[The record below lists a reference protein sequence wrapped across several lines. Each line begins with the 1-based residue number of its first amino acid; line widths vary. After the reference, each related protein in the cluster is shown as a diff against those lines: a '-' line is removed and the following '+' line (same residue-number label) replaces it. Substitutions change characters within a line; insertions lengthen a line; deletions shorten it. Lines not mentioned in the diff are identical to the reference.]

1 MEKRTFLSLLCHF
14 VVFIACTYPSSSI
27 LLNDRSFEISNLPS
41 SRAEKLIR
49 ELNLFPKLDVNVID
63 VGDSPLASSE
73 EVPSIV
79 ERSFRFPNIVSHSDD
94 GASVEDLGHRAGYY
108 KLPKSQGA
116 RMFYFFF
123 ESRKKKKDAPVVIWL
138 TGGPG
143 CSSELAMFYENG
155 PFKIDKNMS
164 LVWNEYG
171 WDQVSNLLY
180 VDQPVG
186 TGFSYTTDKS
196 DIRHDEKG
204 VSDDLYDF
212 LQAFFAEHPKLT
224 DNDFYITGESYAGH
238 YIPAFAARGFAI
250 GNGLTNPALQYP
262 AYPDYALEMGLITQ
276 SEHDRLKKIVP
287 LCELSIKLC
296 GTDGTVSCLA
306 SYLVCNTLFSGV
318 INHAGGVNYY
328 DIRKKCEGSLCYDFS
343 DMEKFLNLQSVRKSL
358 GVGDI
363 EFVSCSTSVYQ
374 AMLQDW
380 MRNLEV
386 GIPTLLEDGINL
398 LVYAGEYDL
407 ICNWLGNS
415 RWVNAMEWSGQEN
428 FKATNEVPFVVDGK
442 EAGKLKSYGQLSFL
456 KVHDAGH
463 MVPMDQPEAAL
474 KMLKRWME
482 NSLSGGDDD
491 DVATTITEG
500 DDLVAQI
507 TGQSCLCL
515 VIQTILSIHQPL
527 SDSSSFNIHQ
537 PPSSASPQLHCPPPK
552 PNSPPPPSAIP
563 VCSAEVVSPRR
574 RDELAR
580 IDESWAVARFDSL
593 PHVVHILTSKDRE
606 TDVLLLKEQSDVV
619 EEVVDEVVHAYHGG
633 FNKAIQ
639 NYSQILRLFSESTE
653 KLGDLKHD
661 LADAKR
667 SLGTRNKQ
675 LHQLWYRSVTL
686 RHIIALL
693 DQIEGIAKVPSRI
706 EKLIA
711 DKQFYAAIQVY
722 LQSSLMLEREG
733 LQTVGALQDVRSE
746 LTKLRGALFFK
757 ILDDLHAHLYNRG
770 EYSSVAS
777 SIYERDDDVP
787 TTTAVAASRMSSQPL
802 SRRTRTLKGD
812 SQFVVRG
819 LTNGSHRTSSIEE
832 GSSFDGHDEEDS
844 VEHDEATDSKLL
856 SHQLTPWLS
865 DSTPDE
871 FIEAVRKSDDPLHV
885 KYLQTL
891 VQCLCMLGKVAA
903 AGAII
908 CQKLRPTIHE
918 IIISKIKA
926 HMETRNLSK
935 SACSQGDQTVA
946 AGLHFIK
953 GQPEAYRLSKE
964 KPQNRISN
972 SGTHLAVSP
981 VSPLMV
987 PGGKAQA
994 AAKDLLDSILDTIV
1008 KIFENH
1014 VVIGELLELKASQHD
1029 INTPKSLPTNVNW
1042 NTDSEASQVTG
1053 GYTISYPLT
1062 VLQSECQQL
1071 ICEILRATPEAA
1083 SADAVAQTAKVAK
1096 KASKKDKRQD
1106 CRNAPED
1113 GLTFTFR
1120 FTDATVS
1127 ISNQGADLIRQ
1138 GWGKKAPNSS
1148 QEGYG
1153 SAAVLPEQGIYLAA
1167 SIYRPVL
1174 QFTDKITSMLPKK
1187 HSQLVIDGLLTF
1199 TENFVKDHLLPTMFV
1214 DYRKGVQQ
1222 AISSAAAFRPRAHT
1236 TTYTPTVEKGRP
1248 ILQGLLAIDLL
1259 AKEVLGWAQ
1268 AMPKFST
1275 DLVKYVQTF
1284 LERTFERCRTSY
1296 MEAVLEKLS
1305 YRLIGRHDIEKLM
1318 RLDPA
1323 SACLPALLGHSVSHS
1338 EAVGSDVELCEL
1350 FLSLPSIKQDSL
1362 IRDDNKLIL
1371 LASLSDSLEYV
1382 ADSIER
1388 LGQAVPRAASQS
1400 EDNSRNQATSPRNLA
1415 SFADEYRKLATD
1427 CLKVLR
1433 VEMQLETV
1441 FHLQE
1446 MTNREYLE
1454 DEDAEEPDDFVISL
1468 TSQITRRDE
1477 GMAPFISGEK
1487 RNYVFGGICG
1497 IAATASIK
1505 ALAEMRSINLFG
1517 VQQICRNTIALEQA
1531 MAAIPYVDGESVQQN
1546 LDRVRTYFELLNMPF
1561 EALLAFIAEHDQMF
1575 TPTEYS
1581 NLLKVNVPGRDTPT
1595 DAQSRLSEILSH

>member
-1 MEKRTFLSLLCHF
+1 MGIF
-14 VVFIACTYPSSSI
+14 
-27 LLNDRSFEISNLPS
+27 DGLP
-41 SRAEKLIR
+41 
-49 ELNLFPKLDVNVID
+49 
-63 VGDSPLASSE
+63 
-73 EVPSIV
+73 VPS
-79 ERSFRFPNIVSHSDD
+79 
-94 GASVEDLGHRAGYY
+94 
-108 KLPKSQGA
+108 
-116 RMFYFFF
+116 
-123 ESRKKKKDAPVVIWL
+123 
-138 TGGPG
+138 
-143 CSSELAMFYENG
+143 
-155 PFKIDKNMS
+155 
-164 LVWNEYG
+164 
-171 WDQVSNLLY
+171 
-180 VDQPVG
+180 
-186 TGFSYTTDKS
+186 DKS
-196 DIRHDEKG
+196 
-204 VSDDLYDF
+204 
-212 LQAFFAEHPKLT
+212 
-224 DNDFYITGESYAGH
+224 
-238 YIPAFAARGFAI
+238 
-250 GNGLTNPALQYP
+250 
-262 AYPDYALEMGLITQ
+262 
-276 SEHDRLKKIVP
+276 
-287 LCELSIKLC
+287 
-296 GTDGTVSCLA
+296 
-306 SYLVCNTLFSGV
+306 YL
-318 INHAGGVNYY
+318 
-328 DIRKKCEGSLCYDFS
+328 
-343 DMEKFLNLQSVRKSL
+343 
-358 GVGDI
+358 
-363 EFVSCSTSVYQ
+363 
-374 AMLQDW
+374 
-380 MRNLEV
+380 
-386 GIPTLLEDGINL
+386 
-398 LVYAGEYDL
+398 
-407 ICNWLGNS
+407 
-415 RWVNAMEWSGQEN
+415 
-428 FKATNEVPFVVDGK
+428 
-442 EAGKLKSYGQLSFL
+442 
-456 KVHDAGH
+456 
-463 MVPMDQPEAAL
+463 
-474 KMLKRWME
+474 
-482 NSLSGGDDD
+482 
-491 DVATTITEG
+491 
-500 DDLVAQI
+500 
-507 TGQSCLCL
+507 
-515 VIQTILSIHQPL
+515 
-527 SDSSSFNIHQ
+527 
-537 PPSSASPQLHCPPPK
+537 
-552 PNSPPPPSAIP
+552 
-563 VCSAEVVSPRR
+563 

-661 LADAKR
+661 LAEAKR

-812 SQFVVRG
+812 SQFGVRG
-819 LTNGSHRTSSIEE
+819 LTNGSHRASSVEE
-832 GSSFDGHDEEDS
+832 SSSFDGHDEEES
-844 VEHDEATDSKLL
+844 VDHDEATNSKLS
-856 SHQLTPWLS
+856 SHHLPPWLS

-926 HMETRNLSK
+926 HKETRNLSK
-935 SACSQGDQTVA
+935 SVCSQGDRTVA
-946 AGLHFIK
+946 AGLHFVK
-953 GQPEAYRLSKE
+953 GQSEAYILSKE
-964 KPQNRISN
+964 KPQNGISN

-1014 VVIGELLELKASQHD
+1014 VVIGELFELKASQHD

-1083 SADAVAQTAKVAK
+1083 SADAAAQTAKVAK
-1096 KASKKDKRQD
+1096 KASKKDKK
-1106 CRNAPED
+1106 NAPED
-1113 GLTFTFR
+1113 GITFTFR

-1138 GWGKKAPNSS
+1138 GWGKKAPNSAH
-1148 QEGYG
+1148 EGYG

-1187 HSQLVIDGLLTF
+1187 HSQLVNDGLLTF

-1222 AISSAAAFRPRAHT
+1222 AISSAAAFRPRAHS

-1268 AMPKFST
+1268 AMPKFAT

-1296 MEAVLEKLS
+1296 MEAVLKKLS
-1305 YRLIGRHDIEKLM
+1305 YRLIGRHDIERLM

-1323 SACLPALLGHSVSHS
+1323 SACLPALLGHSVSQS
-1338 EAVGSDVELCEL
+1338 EAIGSDVELCEL
-1350 FLSLPSIKQDSL
+1350 FLSLPSIKQDNL

-1388 LGQAVPRAASQS
+1388 LGQAVPRAASQG

-1446 MTNREYLE
+1446 MKNREYLE
-1454 DEDAEEPDDFVISL
+1454 DDDAEEPDDFVISL

-1497 IAATASIK
+1497 IAANASIK
-1505 ALAEMRSINLFG
+1505 ALADMRSINLFG

-1531 MAAIPYVDGESVQQN
+1531 MAAIPYIDGESVQQN

-1561 EALLAFIAEHDQMF
+1561 EALLSFIAEHDQMF

-1581 NLLKVNVPGRDTPT
+1581 NLLKVNVPGRDTPS
-1595 DAQSRLSEILSH
+1595 DAQSRLSEILSQ